1 MEKRLLLALA
11 LAAIVILISQKLF
24 PAPAVPKR
32 LAGDSSAISRDT
44 SQVQRDAN
52 TAVVGNDT
60 SKANATNREQVAH
73 REETTTIPA
82 ATTST
87 PATAIDTIPIVTPKA
102 TYHFTSVG
110 AAPLDV
116 VLADY
121 HKLPKGSNQ
130 NVVLG
135 RPHVPLLSYALVTG
149 KDTLHL
155 DQTKFHVDSSAALG
169 TGVIAFKADIQ
180 NAHVTIAYSFSP
192 EGYLAQVRGSAT
204 GMAQNAVLLITLHR
218 GLPFVE
224 ADSLDDLHSL
234 AYVAKPVNEDAHSV
248 AFAKLDSL
256 EPKTERDSL
265 SWVASKNKYFL
276 LAVIATPPAR
286 PFSAAVFTR
295 GPHEPKAVSSAD
307 ALLVQP
313 LSQSGAF
320 GFELYTGPQEWRRL
334 HQMGRNL
341 EHVNPYGSFLR
352 PVVQP
357 FATIVMQVVLW
368 IHDKLKVNYGWVLI
382 IFGISIRLLLWPLNQ
397 GAMRNSLKLQRIQ
410 PQLQEIQKKYKSNP
424 EKLQAEMGKLYR
436 DHGMSPFTPLAG
448 CLPMLIPMPV
458 LFALYF
464 VFQNTIEFRGV
475 SFLWMPDLSQ
485 KDPLFILPAVMGIS
499 MYVLSWISLRS
510 APPNPQA
517 KTMAYVFPVMMVFF
531 FWRLAAGLN
540 LYYAVQNIATLPQ
553 QWLIARERAKLTPAS
568 G

>member
-1 MEKRLLLALA
+1 MEKRLLIALA
-11 LAAIVILISQKLF
+11 LAVIVILISQKLF
-24 PAPAVPKR
+24 PSPPAPPKIRGESVTVIRDSTRGIRDTAPKTAIAV
-32 LAGDSSAISRDT
+32 DSVKPNPAARNGINTTAIS
-44 SQVQRDAN
+44 V
-52 TAVVGNDT
+52 
-60 SKANATNREQVAH
+60 
-73 REETTTIPA
+73 
-82 ATTST
+82 
-87 PATAIDTIPIVTPKA
+87 DTIPIVTSKA
-102 TYHFTSVG
+102 TYRFSSLG

-116 VLADY
+116 ILADY
-121 HKLPKGSNQ
+121 HKLPKASKQ

-135 RPHVPLLSYALVTG
+135 RPGVPLLSYDLVTG
-149 KDTLHL
+149 NDTLQL
-155 DQTKFHVDSSAALG
+155 DRTKFDVERTTATQPPG
-169 TGVIAFKADIQ
+169 ITFKTDIRTV
-180 NAHVTIAYSFSP
+180 HVTIAYSFSP
-192 EGYLAQVRGSAT
+192 DGYLAHVRGSVTGADPDAT
-204 GMAQNAVLLITLHR
+204 LLIRLHR

-224 ADSLDDLHSL
+224 ADSVDDLRSL
-234 AYVAKPVNEDAHSV
+234 AYVAKPVREDAQSV
-248 AFAKLDSL
+248 AFAKLDSV
-256 EPKTERDSL
+256 EPKVERDSL
-265 SWVASKNKYFL
+265 SWIASKNKYFL
-276 LAVIATPPAR
+276 LAVIATAPGRA
-286 PFSAAVFTR
+286 FSAAVFTR
-295 GPHEPKAVSSAD
+295 GPHEPKAVGSAD
-307 ALLVQP
+307 ALVLQP
-313 LSQSGAF
+313 LGQSGVF
-320 GFELYTGPQEWRRL
+320 GFDLYAGPQEWRRL
-334 HQMGRNL
+334 HELGRSL
-341 EHVNPYGSFLR
+341 ENVNPYGSFLR

-368 IHDKLKVNYGWVLI
+368 IHDRLKVNYGWVLI
-382 IFGISIRLLLWPLNQ
+382 IFGITIRLLLWPLNQ

-424 EKLQAEMGKLYR
+424 EKLQAEMSKLYR

-499 MYVLSWISLRS
+499 MYVLSWISMRS

-540 LYYAVQNIATLPQ
+540 LYYAVQNLATLPQ

>member
-1 MEKRLLLALA
+1 MEKRLLIALA
-11 LAAIVILISQKLF
+11 LAAIVIFISQKLF
-24 PAPAVPKR
+24 PAPPVAPK
-32 LAGDSSAISRDT
+32 APGDSVHVSATRDT
-44 SQVQRDAN
+44 ASDSNSLSLSSDSAKQSTGVDSAH
-52 TAVVGNDT
+52 V
-60 SKANATNREQVAH
+60 KAGL
-73 REETTTIPA
+73 IPA
-82 ATTST
+82 TSSTST
-87 PATAIDTIPIVTPKA
+87 PLDTIPIITPKA
-102 TYHFTSVG
+102 TYRFSSTG

-116 VLADY
+116 ILADY
-121 HKLPKGSNQ
+121 HKLPKTSGQ

-135 RPHVPLLSYALVTG
+135 RPDVPLLSYALVTG
-149 KDTLHL
+149 RDTLQL
-155 DQTKFHVDSSAALG
+155 NRTKFEVDTSTTAARNPG
-169 TGVIAFKADIQ
+169 ITFKTDIQ
-180 NAHVTIAYSFSP
+180 NVHVAIEYGFSP
-192 EGYLAQVRGSAT
+192 DGYLAHVHGSAT
-204 GMAQNAVLLITLHR
+204 GVNPDAVLLIRLHR

-224 ADSLDDLHSL
+224 ADSVDDLRSL
-234 AYVAKPVNEDAHSV
+234 AYVAKPVREDAQSV

-256 EPKTERDSL
+256 EPKIERDSL

-276 LAVIATPPAR
+276 LAVIATAPAR
-286 PFSAAVFTR
+286 SFSAAVFTR

-307 ALLVQP
+307 ALILQP
-313 LSQSGAF
+313 LGQSGVF
-320 GFELYTGPQEWRRL
+320 GFDLYAGPQEWRRL
-334 HQMGRNL
+334 HQLGRSL

-352 PVVQP
+352 PIVQP

-368 IHDKLKVNYGWVLI
+368 IHDRLKVNYGWVLI

-499 MYVLSWISLRS
+499 MYVLSWISMRS

-540 LYYAVQNIATLPQ
+540 LYYAVQNLATLPQ

>member
-1 MEKRLLLALA
+1 MEKRLLVALV
-11 LAAIVILISQKLF
+11 LAAIVIIISQKLF
-24 PAPAVPKR
+24 PAPATPKSP
-32 LAGDSSAISRDT
+32 ASDTNAVVRDT
-44 SQVQRDAN
+44 IG
-52 TAVVGNDT
+52 TAIRKLIPSGDT
-60 SKANATNREQVAH
+60 VAAA
-73 REETTTIPA
+73 A
-82 ATTST
+82 ATPVDSIST
-87 PATAIDTIPIVTPKA
+87 RPLMNSIAIDSIPIVTSKA
-102 TYHFTSVG
+102 TYHFTSIG
-110 AAPLDV
+110 AVPLDV
-116 VLADY
+116 VLSDY
-121 HKLPKGSNQ
+121 HKLPKGSKQ

-135 RPHVPLLSYALVTG
+135 RPHVPLLSYALLTG
-149 KDTLHL
+149 GDTLRL
-155 DQTKFHVDSSAALG
+155 DRTKFEVDSSVARNNVG
-169 TGVIAFKADIQ
+169 ITFKTDVQNVHVVIS
-180 NAHVTIAYSFSP
+180 YSFTSD
-192 EGYLAQVRGSAT
+192 GYLGQVRGTAK
-204 GMAQNAVLLITLHR
+204 GIDPKAVLLITLHR

-234 AYVAKPVNEDAHSV
+234 AYVAKPVDEDAHST
-248 AFAKLDSL
+248 AFSKLDSL
-256 EPKTERDSL
+256 EPKIERDSL

-276 LAVIATPPAR
+276 LAVIATPPGR

-295 GPHEPKAVSSAD
+295 GLHEPKAVSSAD
-307 ALLVQP
+307 ALVLQP
-313 LSQSGAF
+313 LTQSGAF
-320 GFELYTGPQEWRRL
+320 GFDLYSGPQEWRRL

-368 IHDKLKVNYGWVLI
+368 IHDRLKVNYGWVLI
-382 IFGISIRLLLWPLNQ
+382 IFGITIRLLLWPLNQ

-424 EKLQAEMGKLYR
+424 EKLQSEMGKLYR

-540 LYYAVQNIATLPQ
+540 LYYAVQNLATLPQ

>member
-1 MEKRLLLALA
+1 MEKRLLIALA

-24 PAPAVPKR
+24 PGPPAPVKSP
-32 LAGDSSAISRDT
+32 S
-44 SQVQRDAN
+44 
-52 TAVVGNDT
+52 GN
-60 SKANATNREQVAH
+60 
-73 REETTTIPA
+73 A
-82 ATTST
+82 ATTRDTTARDTLGGAEDTTRIAVTTRDSVIPQPEAENKGAANQPDA
-87 PATAIDTIPIVTPKA
+87 PAMAPMDTVSVLTAKA
-102 TYHFTSVG
+102 KYQFSSVG
-110 AAPLDV
+110 AAPLNV

-121 HKLPKGSNQ
+121 HKLPKELKE

-135 RPHVPLLSYALVTG
+135 RPGVPLLSYALVSG
-149 KDTLHL
+149 RDTLRL
-155 DQTKFHVDSSAALG
+155 DRIKFTVDSSTTASNPEITFSADVQNVQV
-169 TGVIAFKADIQ
+169 VITYAFTPD
-180 NAHVTIAYSFSP
+180 
-192 EGYLAQVRGSAT
+192 GYLAHVRGAVK
-204 GMAQNAVLLITLHR
+204 GADPGAVLLIRLHR

-224 ADSLDDLHSL
+224 ADSVDDLHSF
-234 AYVAKPVNEDAHSV
+234 AYVAKPVKEDAHSI

-256 EPKTERDSL
+256 EPKIERDSL

-276 LAVIATPPAR
+276 LAVIATAPGR

-307 ALLVQP
+307 ALVLQP
-313 LSQSGAF
+313 LGQSGVF
-320 GFELYTGPQEWRRL
+320 GFDLYTGPQEWRRL
-334 HQMGRNL
+334 HQLGRNL

-352 PVVQP
+352 PIVQP

-368 IHDKLKVNYGWVLI
+368 IHDRLKINYGWVLI

-424 EKLQAEMGKLYR
+424 EKLQAEMGKLYK

-475 SFLWMPDLSQ
+475 SFLWLPDLSQ

-540 LYYAVQNIATLPQ
+540 LYYAVQNVATLPQ